1 MDNSFKKRLEYKSTF
16 DELQTIMKTKIP
28 FLKRGQRLR
37 NKRDKTIYEI
47 KSIKNNTL
55 ALISENGIKYILIR
69 MNSITLA
76 EYEPVY
82 D

>member
-1 MDNSFKKRLEYKSTF
+1 MKK
-16 DELQTIMKTKIP
+16 KILI
-28 FLKRGQRLR
+28 LKRGQKLR

-47 KSIKNNTL
+47 KSIKDNSV
-55 ALISENGIKYILIR
+55 ALMSENGFKYILISV
-69 MNSITLA
+69 NSIRLA